1 MSNSGIGKTTLLR
14 YKVSLGLP
22 RTFKQGKGL
31 QRGTKEIWGG
41 DMNILYLDW

>member
-22 RTFKQGKGL
+22 RTFKQGEKTTKGNKGNL
-31 QRGTKEIWGG
+31 GG
-41 DMNILYLDW
+41 DMNILYLDC